1 MSGRGG
7 ARDTMVLAQT
17 ALDDD
22 VHHGVVLVG
31 LLELGGGDPDLVRA
45 GARLAR
51 LVEDLVHTH
60 GTRGAP

>member
-1 MSGRGG
+1 
-7 ARDTMVLAQT
+7 MVLAQT

-60 GTRGAP
+60 GTRGPR